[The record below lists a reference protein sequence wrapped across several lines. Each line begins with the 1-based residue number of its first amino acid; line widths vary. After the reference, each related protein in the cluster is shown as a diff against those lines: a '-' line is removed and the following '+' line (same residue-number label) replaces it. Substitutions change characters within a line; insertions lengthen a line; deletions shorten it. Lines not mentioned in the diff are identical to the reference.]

1 VNRTIATVYRGADL
15 AEDVPLS
22 VDMFEDRIEAM
33 PAPDV
38 PWDPAGERMRG

>member
-15 AEDVPLS
+15 AEDAALT
-22 VDMFEDRIEAM
+22 VDVFEDRIEAI

-38 PWDPAGERMRG
+38 PWDPAGERIRG